1 MITKQ
6 IKATR
11 CPDRR
16 DAEECGDLPTD
27 ILCLYDFKA
36 SVGMSLL
43 KVGSSAAHVGRKSA
57 IEHRYLEKRKLGG
70 KKTLLPPK
78 DVRLDNIGHWPTTG
92 PKGPRCKN
100 PDCDAKPV
108 TMCQKCEVHLCIVA
122 KNCFKVFHNVN

>member
-1 MITKQ
+1 MVTNAWAKY
-6 IKATR
+6 
-11 CPDRR
+11 RR

-70 KKTLLPPK
+70 KKHCYRQRMFDL
-78 DVRLDNIGHWPTTG
+78 I
-92 PKGPRCKN
+92 
-100 PDCDAKPV
+100 
-108 TMCQKCEVHLCIVA
+108 I
-122 KNCFKVFHNVN
+122 